1 MERIS
6 TAASKAVW
14 RACRVDCLW
23 DAGFKE
29 LGLIIIALL
38 LTIDVILNVLGV

>member
-1 MERIS
+1 MIS
-6 TAASKAVW
+6 TAASKAVR

-23 DAGFKE
+23 DAGFKG
-29 LGLIIIALL
+29 LGLIIIIDPL